1 MRLPRPVA
9 AALALSAFAVVMA
22 AGSVAAAAPAASA
35 AADGICRS
43 SDMVASTGWNGVR
56 AAAVEGAMTFSGTI
70 DYVAQAQ
77 GTSAW
82 LSVGGG
88 GRSLDLIQVG
98 IHDCGT
104 GPRYFAAW
112 GSGAP
117 QAAGS
122 SYVEVDLGA
131 SDLAPHSF
139 TIALAGSTWRLGID
153 GHTVR
158 TVADGFRTWKVRWIQ
173 SMSESHTDRM
183 PSVKV
188 SRLSEM
194 RGASRVTPTF
204 GYTSVGA
211 PALAARLTVTKTG
224 FTVAG

>member
-1 MRLPRPVA
+1 MHLPRPIA
-9 AALALSAFAVVMA
+9 AALALAGLAAVVA
-22 AGSVAAAAPAASA
+22 TGSAAAATPAGTGT
-35 AADGICRS
+35 DGTCRS
-43 SDMVASTGWNGVR
+43 SDMVASTGWVGVR
-56 AAAVEGAMTFSGTI
+56 AAASGSTISFGGTI
-70 DYVAQAQ
+70 DYAAQAQ

-88 GRSLDLIQVG
+88 GHTLDLIQVG

-112 GSGAP
+112 GSGTP
-117 QAAGS
+117 QTTGS
-122 SYVEVDLGA
+122 TYEEVDLGA
-131 SDLAPHSF
+131 ADLAPHAF
-139 TIALAGSTWRLGID
+139 TIALASGTWRLGID

-158 TVADGFRTWKVRWIQ
+158 TVPDTFRTWKVRWIQ

-183 PSVKV
+183 PGVTV
-188 SRLSEM
+188 RGLNEM

-204 GYTSVGA
+204 GYTAVGA
-211 PALAARLTVTKTG
+211 PALAATLTVTKTG